1 MGVLTDGAVQLVF
14 TDTPGYHK
22 PKNKLGENM
31 VHAVSEGINDVDAC
45 LLVVEPAGEIREAEL
60 TLIKK
65 MKKAE
70 LPAVLAINKIDTVEN
85 KEALLARIAEFSA
98 LYDFN
103 AIVPVSA
110 RDGNGLNE
118 LLTELKALSF
128 PSEHLFPDDTL
139 TDQPEKVI
147 AAEYI
152 REKILRYVDKE
163 IPHGTAVAIE
173 SFKER
178 PDGDIL
184 DIEATIYCEKES
196 HKGIVI
202 GKGGEM
208 LKRISTSA
216 RKELE
221 RFFGCKVNLKCW
233 VKVKEDWRNREGL
246 IHNFGL
252 D

>member
-1 MGVLTDGAVQLVF
+1 M
-14 TDTPGYHK
+14 
-22 PKNKLGENM
+22 
-31 VHAVSEGINDVDAC
+31 
-45 LLVVEPAGEIREAEL
+45 
-60 TLIKK
+60 
-65 MKKAE
+65 
-70 LPAVLAINKIDTVEN
+70 
-85 KEALLARIAEFSA
+85 SA
-98 LYDFN
+98 H
-103 AIVPVSA
+103 
-110 RDGNGLNE
+110 DGNGLDELLNE
-118 LLTELKALSF
+118 LKTLAF

-152 REKILRYVDKE
+152 REKILKYNDKE
-163 IPHGTAVAIE
+163 IPHGIAVAIE

-178 PDGDIL
+178 PDSDIL
-184 DIEATIYCEKES
+184 DIDATIYCEKES

-221 RFFGCKVNLKCW
+221 RFFDCRVNLKCW

>member
-1 MGVLTDGAVQLVF
+1 MIRAVGQ
-14 TDTPGYHK
+14 
-22 PKNKLGENM
+22 
-31 VHAVSEGINDVDAC
+31 GINDVDAC
-45 LLVVEPAGEIREAEL
+45 LLVIEPSGEIRDAEKTIL
-60 TLIKK
+60 KK
-65 MKKAE
+65 IEKLE
-70 LPAVLAINKIDTVEN
+70 LPTVLAINKIDTVEN
-85 KEALLARIAEFSA
+85 KEELLTRIAEFSS
-98 LYDFN
+98 LYNFK

-118 LLTELKALSF
+118 LLDELKSLAF
-128 PSEHLFPDDTL
+128 PGEHLFPDDTL

-152 REKILRYVDKE
+152 REKILRYIDKE
-163 IPHGTAVAIE
+163 IPHGVAVAIE
-173 SFKER
+173 RFKER
-178 PDGDIL
+178 DDGLL

-196 HKGIVI
+196 HKGIII

-221 RFFGCKVNLKCW
+221 RFFDCRVNLKCW